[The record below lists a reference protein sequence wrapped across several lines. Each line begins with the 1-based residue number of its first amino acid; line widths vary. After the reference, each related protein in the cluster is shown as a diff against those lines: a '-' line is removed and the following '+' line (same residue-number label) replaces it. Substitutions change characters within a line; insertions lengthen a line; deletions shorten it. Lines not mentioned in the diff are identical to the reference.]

1 MQRIEIQQLK
11 KWKQSNDR
19 KPMIIR
25 GARQVGKTWLMKEFG
40 RLEYK
45 DVVYVNCE
53 ADPAVRNMFTGDF
66 DTTRIIRGLQIIAG
80 KPIEPNHTLIIID
93 EIQEAPGALTSLK
106 YFHENAPE
114 YQIIAAG
121 SLLGITLNRSGSFP
135 VGKVEFLDLFPLSFV
150 EFLDAIHETQ
160 LADLLRN
167 PDWLLVA
174 SFNIKFTDRLRQYYY
189 TGGMPEVVIQYSV
202 SGDMNQVREIQ
213 KRILVSYEQDFSKHA
228 PAEIVPRIRMIWS
241 GVPAQLAKEN
251 RKFIYGQI
259 KAGARAKDFEL
270 ALSWLI
276 DCGLL
281 YKVHNVSKP
290 ALPLKAYEEL
300 NTFKLF
306 MLDIGLLGALTEL
319 DARTLLEGNTVFTEF
334 KGALTEQYVYQQL
347 RTMSDLP
354 VYYWSAGNARSE
366 VDFLLQH
373 NGQIIPL
380 EVKAEENLHAK
391 SLRVFCE
398 KYKPTLAVRSSM
410 SGYRK
415 EDWMTNL
422 PLYAVSTITQLQ

>member
-11 KWKQSNDR
+11 KWKQSNGR

-106 YFHENAPE
+106 YFQENAPE
-114 YQIIAAG
+114 YHVIAAG

-160 LADLLRN
+160 LADLVRN
-167 PDWLLVA
+167 PDWSLVA
-174 SFNIKFTDRLRQYYY
+174 SFSIKFTDRLRQYYY
-189 TGGMPEVVIQYSV
+189 TGGMPEVVLQYSV

-347 RTMSDLP
+347 RTMNDLP

-398 KYKPTLAVRSSM
+398 KYKPALGVRSSM

>member
-106 YFHENAPE
+106 YFQENAPE
-114 YQIIAAG
+114 YHVIAAG

-167 PDWLLVA
+167 PDWSLVA

-189 TGGMPEVVIQYSV
+189 TGGMPEVVLQYSV

-306 MLDIGLLGALTEL
+306 MLDIGLLGALTDL

-347 RTMSDLP
+347 RTMNDLP

-398 KYKPTLAVRSSM
+398 KYKPALAVRSSM

>member
-11 KWKQSNDR
+11 KWKQSNGR

-114 YQIIAAG
+114 YHVIAAG

-167 PDWLLVA
+167 PDWSLVA

-189 TGGMPEVVIQYSV
+189 TGGMPEVVLQYSV

-347 RTMSDLP
+347 RTMNDLP

-398 KYKPTLAVRSSM
+398 KYKPALAVRSSM

-422 PLYAVSTITQLQ
+422 PLYAVSTITQLH

>member
-11 KWKQSNDR
+11 KWKQSNGR

-106 YFHENAPE
+106 YFQENAPE
-114 YQIIAAG
+114 YHVIAAG

-167 PDWLLVA
+167 PDWSLVA
-174 SFNIKFTDRLRQYYY
+174 SFSIKFTDRLRQYYY
-189 TGGMPEVVIQYSV
+189 TGGMPEVVLQYSV

-306 MLDIGLLGALTEL
+306 MLDIGLLGALTDL

-347 RTMSDLP
+347 RTMNDLP

-398 KYKPTLAVRSSM
+398 KYKPALAVRSSM

-422 PLYAVSTITQLQ
+422 PLYAVSTITQLH

>member
-1 MQRIEIQQLK
+1 
-11 KWKQSNDR
+11 
-19 KPMIIR
+19 
-25 GARQVGKTWLMKEFG
+25 
-40 RLEYK
+40 
-45 DVVYVNCE
+45 
-53 ADPAVRNMFTGDF
+53 
-66 DTTRIIRGLQIIAG
+66 
-80 KPIEPNHTLIIID
+80 
-93 EIQEAPGALTSLK
+93 
-106 YFHENAPE
+106 
-114 YQIIAAG
+114 
-121 SLLGITLNRSGSFP
+121 
-135 VGKVEFLDLFPLSFV
+135 
-150 EFLDAIHETQ
+150 
-160 LADLLRN
+160 
-167 PDWLLVA
+167 
-174 SFNIKFTDRLRQYYY
+174 
-189 TGGMPEVVIQYSV
+189 MPEVVLQYSV

-347 RTMSDLP
+347 RTMNDLP

-398 KYKPTLAVRSSM
+398 KYKPALAVRSSM

>member
-11 KWKQSNDR
+11 KWKQSNGR

-114 YQIIAAG
+114 YHVIAAG

-167 PDWLLVA
+167 PDWSLVA
-174 SFNIKFTDRLRQYYY
+174 SFSIKFTDRLRQYYY
-189 TGGMPEVVIQYSV
+189 TGGMPEVVLQYSV

-347 RTMSDLP
+347 RTMNDLP

-398 KYKPTLAVRSSM
+398 KYKPALAVRSSM

-422 PLYAVSTITQLQ
+422 PLYAVSTITQLH

>member
-80 KPIEPNHTLIIID
+80 KPIDPNHTLIIID

-106 YFHENAPE
+106 YFQENAPE
-114 YQIIAAG
+114 YHVIAAG

-189 TGGMPEVVIQYSV
+189 TGGMPEVVLQYSV

-347 RTMSDLP
+347 RTMNDLP

-398 KYKPTLAVRSSM
+398 KYKPALAVRSSM

>member
-19 KPMIIR
+19 KPLIIR

-106 YFHENAPE
+106 YFQENAPE
-114 YQIIAAG
+114 YHVIAAG

-167 PDWLLVA
+167 PDWSLVA

-189 TGGMPEVVIQYSV
+189 TGGMPEVVLQYSV

-306 MLDIGLLGALTEL
+306 MLDIGLLGALTDL

-347 RTMSDLP
+347 RTMNDLP

-398 KYKPTLAVRSSM
+398 KYKPALAVRSSM

-422 PLYAVSTITQLQ
+422 PLYAVSTITQLH

>member
-80 KPIEPNHTLIIID
+80 KPIDPNHTLIIID

-106 YFHENAPE
+106 YFQENAPE
-114 YQIIAAG
+114 YHIIAAG

-189 TGGMPEVVIQYSV
+189 TGGMPEVVLQYSV

-306 MLDIGLLGALTEL
+306 MLDIGLLGALTDL

-347 RTMSDLP
+347 RTMNDLP

-398 KYKPTLAVRSSM
+398 KYKPALAVRSSM

-422 PLYAVSTITQLQ
+422 PLYAVSTITRLH

>member
-11 KWKQSNDR
+11 KWKQSNGR

-106 YFHENAPE
+106 YFQENAPE
-114 YQIIAAG
+114 YHVIAAG

-167 PDWLLVA
+167 PDWSLVA

-189 TGGMPEVVIQYSV
+189 TGGMPEVVLQYSV

-347 RTMSDLP
+347 RTMNDLP

-398 KYKPTLAVRSSM
+398 KYKPALAVRSSM

-422 PLYAVSTITQLQ
+422 PLYAVSTITQLH

>member
-40 RLEYK
+40 RLDYK

-80 KPIEPNHTLIIID
+80 KPIDPNHTLIIID

-106 YFHENAPE
+106 YFQENAPE
-114 YQIIAAG
+114 YHVIAAG

-167 PDWLLVA
+167 PDWSLVA

-189 TGGMPEVVIQYSV
+189 TGGMPEVVLQYSV

-306 MLDIGLLGALTEL
+306 MLDIGLLGALTDL

-347 RTMSDLP
+347 RTMNDLP

-398 KYKPTLAVRSSM
+398 KYKPALAVRSSM

>member
-11 KWKQSNDR
+11 KWKQSNGR

-106 YFHENAPE
+106 YFQENAPE
-114 YQIIAAG
+114 YHVIAAG

-167 PDWLLVA
+167 PDWSLVA
-174 SFNIKFTDRLRQYYY
+174 SFSIKFTDRLRQYYY
-189 TGGMPEVVIQYSV
+189 TGGMPEVVLQYSV

-347 RTMSDLP
+347 RTMNDLP

-398 KYKPTLAVRSSM
+398 KYKPALAVRSSM

-422 PLYAVSTITQLQ
+422 PLYAVSTITQLH

>member
-11 KWKQSNDR
+11 KWKQSNGR

-106 YFHENAPE
+106 YFQENAPE
-114 YQIIAAG
+114 YHVIAAG

-160 LADLLRN
+160 LADLVRN
-167 PDWLLVA
+167 PDWSLVA
-174 SFNIKFTDRLRQYYY
+174 SFSIKFTDRLRQYYY
-189 TGGMPEVVIQYSV
+189 TGGMPEVVLQYSV

-306 MLDIGLLGALTEL
+306 MLDIGLLGALTDL

-347 RTMSDLP
+347 RTMNDLP

-398 KYKPTLAVRSSM
+398 KYKPALAVRSSM

-422 PLYAVSTITQLQ
+422 PLYAVSTITQLH

>member
-11 KWKQSNDR
+11 KWKQSNGR

-80 KPIEPNHTLIIID
+80 KPIDPNHTLIIID

-106 YFHENAPE
+106 YFQENAPE
-114 YQIIAAG
+114 YHIIAAG

-167 PDWLLVA
+167 PDWSLVA

-189 TGGMPEVVIQYSV
+189 TGGMPEVVLQYSV

-306 MLDIGLLGALTEL
+306 MLDIGLLGALTDL

-347 RTMSDLP
+347 RTMNDLP

-398 KYKPTLAVRSSM
+398 KYKPALAVRSSM

>member
-40 RLEYK
+40 RLDYK

-106 YFHENAPE
+106 YFNENAPE
-114 YQIIAAG
+114 YHVIAAG

-189 TGGMPEVVIQYSV
+189 TGGMPEVVLQYSV

-306 MLDIGLLGALTEL
+306 MLDIGLLGALTDL

-347 RTMSDLP
+347 RTMNDLP

-398 KYKPTLAVRSSM
+398 KYKPALAVRSSM

>member
-11 KWKQSNDR
+11 KWKQSNGR

-40 RLEYK
+40 RLDYK

-80 KPIEPNHTLIIID
+80 KPIDPNHTLIIID

-106 YFHENAPE
+106 YFQENAPE
-114 YQIIAAG
+114 YHVIAAG

-189 TGGMPEVVIQYSV
+189 TGGMPEVVLQYSV

-306 MLDIGLLGALTEL
+306 MLDIGLLGALTDL

-347 RTMSDLP
+347 RTMNDLP

-398 KYKPTLAVRSSM
+398 KYKPALAVRSSM

-422 PLYAVSTITQLQ
+422 PLYAVSTITRLH

>member
-1 MQRIEIQQLK
+1 MQRIEIQYLN
-11 KWKQSNDR
+11 KWRKSVDR
-19 KPMIIR
+19 KPLIIR

-53 ADPAVRNMFTGDF
+53 ADPTVRNIFMGDF
-66 DTTRIIRGLQIIAG
+66 DTTRIIRGLQILAG
-80 KPIEPNHTLIIID
+80 KTIDPNHTLIIID

-106 YFHENAPE
+106 YFQENAPE
-114 YQIIAAG
+114 YHIIAAG

-150 EFLDAIHETQ
+150 EFLDAINENQ

-167 PDWLLVA
+167 PDWSLIN
-174 SFNIKFTDRLRQYYY
+174 SFSEKFTDRLRQYYY
-189 TGGMPEVVIQYSV
+189 TGGMPEVVLQYSV
-202 SGDMNQVREIQ
+202 SGEMKQVREIQ

-228 PAEIVPRIRMIWS
+228 PAEIVPRIRMIWN

-251 RKFIYGQI
+251 RKFIYGQL

-290 ALPLKAYEEL
+290 ALPMKAYEEL

-306 MLDIGLLGALTEL
+306 MLDIGLLGALTDL
-319 DARTLLEGNTVFTEF
+319 DAKTLLEGNTVFTEF

-347 RTMSDLP
+347 RTLNELP

-366 VDFLLQH
+366 VDFLLQYK
-373 NGQIIPL
+373 GQIIPL

-398 KYKPTLAVRSSM
+398 KYKPVLAVRSSM
-410 SGYRK
+410 SGFRK

-422 PLYAVSTITQLQ
+422 PLYAVSTITQLH

>member
-40 RLEYK
+40 RLDYK

-80 KPIEPNHTLIIID
+80 KPIDPNHTLIIID

-106 YFHENAPE
+106 YFQENAPE
-114 YQIIAAG
+114 YHVIAAG

-189 TGGMPEVVIQYSV
+189 TGGMPEVVLQYSV

-306 MLDIGLLGALTEL
+306 MLDIGLLGALTDL

-347 RTMSDLP
+347 RTMNDLP

-398 KYKPTLAVRSSM
+398 KYKPALAVRSSM

>member
-106 YFHENAPE
+106 YFQENAPE
-114 YQIIAAG
+114 YHVIAAG

-167 PDWLLVA
+167 PDWSLVA
-174 SFNIKFTDRLRQYYY
+174 SFSIKFTDRLRQYYY
-189 TGGMPEVVIQYSV
+189 TGGMPEVVLQYSV

-306 MLDIGLLGALTEL
+306 MLDIGLLGALTDL

-347 RTMSDLP
+347 RTMNDLP

-398 KYKPTLAVRSSM
+398 KYKPALAVRSSM

>member
-11 KWKQSNDR
+11 KWKQSNGR

-114 YQIIAAG
+114 YHVIAAG

-167 PDWLLVA
+167 PDWSLVA

-189 TGGMPEVVIQYSV
+189 TGGMPEVVLQYSV

-306 MLDIGLLGALTEL
+306 MLDIGLLGALTDL

-347 RTMSDLP
+347 RTMNDLP

-398 KYKPTLAVRSSM
+398 KYKPALAVRSSM

-422 PLYAVSTITQLQ
+422 PLYAVSTITQLH

>member
-40 RLEYK
+40 RLDYK

-80 KPIEPNHTLIIID
+80 KPIDPNHTLIIID

-106 YFHENAPE
+106 YFQENAPE
-114 YQIIAAG
+114 YHIIAAG

-167 PDWLLVA
+167 PDWSLVA

-189 TGGMPEVVIQYSV
+189 TGGMPEVVLQYSV

-306 MLDIGLLGALTEL
+306 MLDIGLLGALTDL

-347 RTMSDLP
+347 RTMNDLP

-398 KYKPTLAVRSSM
+398 KYKPALAVRSSM

>member
-11 KWKQSNDR
+11 KWKQSNGR

-106 YFHENAPE
+106 YFQENAPE
-114 YQIIAAG
+114 YHVIAAG

-167 PDWLLVA
+167 PDWSLVA

-189 TGGMPEVVIQYSV
+189 TGGMPEVVLQYSV

-306 MLDIGLLGALTEL
+306 MLDIGLLGALTDL

-347 RTMSDLP
+347 RTMNDLP

-398 KYKPTLAVRSSM
+398 KYKPALAVRSSM

>member
-11 KWKQSNDR
+11 KWKQSNGR

-106 YFHENAPE
+106 YFQENAPE
-114 YQIIAAG
+114 YHVIAAG

-160 LADLLRN
+160 LADLVRN
-167 PDWLLVA
+167 PDWSLVA
-174 SFNIKFTDRLRQYYY
+174 SFSIKFTDRLRQYYY
-189 TGGMPEVVIQYSV
+189 TGGMPEVVLQYSV

-347 RTMSDLP
+347 RTMNDLP

-398 KYKPTLAVRSSM
+398 KYKPALAVRSSM

-422 PLYAVSTITQLQ
+422 PLYAVSTITQLH

>member
-11 KWKQSNDR
+11 KWKQSNGR

-106 YFHENAPE
+106 YFQENAPE
-114 YQIIAAG
+114 YHVIAAG

-160 LADLLRN
+160 LADLVRN
-167 PDWLLVA
+167 PDWSLVA
-174 SFNIKFTDRLRQYYY
+174 SFSIKFTDRLRQYYY
-189 TGGMPEVVIQYSV
+189 TGGMPEVVLQYSV

-306 MLDIGLLGALTEL
+306 MLDIGLLGAFTDL

-347 RTMSDLP
+347 RTMNDLP

-398 KYKPTLAVRSSM
+398 KYKPALAVRSSM

-422 PLYAVSTITQLQ
+422 PLYAVSTITQLH

>member
-40 RLEYK
+40 RLDYK

-80 KPIEPNHTLIIID
+80 KPIDPNHTLIIID

-106 YFHENAPE
+106 YFQENAPE
-114 YQIIAAG
+114 YHVIAAG

-167 PDWLLVA
+167 PDWSLVA
-174 SFNIKFTDRLRQYYY
+174 SFSIKFTDRLRQYYY
-189 TGGMPEVVIQYSV
+189 TGGMPEVVLQYSV

-347 RTMSDLP
+347 RTMNDLP

-398 KYKPTLAVRSSM
+398 KYKPALAVRSSM

-422 PLYAVSTITQLQ
+422 PLYAVSTITRLH

>member
-19 KPMIIR
+19 KPLIIR

-114 YQIIAAG
+114 YHVIAAG

-167 PDWLLVA
+167 PDWSLVA

-189 TGGMPEVVIQYSV
+189 TGGMPEVVLQYSV

-306 MLDIGLLGALTEL
+306 MLDIGLLGALTDL

-347 RTMSDLP
+347 RTMNDLP

-398 KYKPTLAVRSSM
+398 KYKPALAVRSSM

>member
-40 RLEYK
+40 RLDYK

-80 KPIEPNHTLIIID
+80 KPIDPNHTLIIID

-106 YFHENAPE
+106 YFQENAPE
-114 YQIIAAG
+114 YHIIAAG

-167 PDWLLVA
+167 PDWSLVA
-174 SFNIKFTDRLRQYYY
+174 SFSIKFTDRLRQYYY
-189 TGGMPEVVIQYSV
+189 TGGMPEVVLQYSV

-306 MLDIGLLGALTEL
+306 MLDIGLLGALTDL

-347 RTMSDLP
+347 RTMNDLP

-398 KYKPTLAVRSSM
+398 KYKPALAVRSSM

-422 PLYAVSTITQLQ
+422 PLYAVSTITQLH

>member
-40 RLEYK
+40 RLDYK

-80 KPIEPNHTLIIID
+80 KPIDPNHTLIIID

-106 YFHENAPE
+106 YFQENAPE
-114 YQIIAAG
+114 YHVIAAG

-167 PDWLLVA
+167 PDWSLVA
-174 SFNIKFTDRLRQYYY
+174 SFSIKFTDRLRQYYY
-189 TGGMPEVVIQYSV
+189 TGGMPEVVLQYSV

-347 RTMSDLP
+347 RTMNDLP

-398 KYKPTLAVRSSM
+398 KYKPALAVRSSM

>member
-11 KWKQSNDR
+11 KWKQSNGR

-106 YFHENAPE
+106 YFQENAPE
-114 YQIIAAG
+114 YHIIAAG

-167 PDWLLVA
+167 PDWSLVA
-174 SFNIKFTDRLRQYYY
+174 SFSIKFTDRLRQYYY
-189 TGGMPEVVIQYSV
+189 TGGMPEVVLQYSV

-306 MLDIGLLGALTEL
+306 MLDIGLLGALTDL

-347 RTMSDLP
+347 RTMNDLP

-398 KYKPTLAVRSSM
+398 KYKPALAVRSSM

-422 PLYAVSTITQLQ
+422 PLYAVSTITRLH

>member
-11 KWKQSNDR
+11 KWKQSNGR

-80 KPIEPNHTLIIID
+80 KPIDPNHTLIIID

-106 YFHENAPE
+106 YFQENAPE
-114 YQIIAAG
+114 YHIIAAG

-189 TGGMPEVVIQYSV
+189 TGGMPEVVLQYSV

-306 MLDIGLLGALTEL
+306 MLDIGLLGALTDL

-347 RTMSDLP
+347 RTMNDLP

-398 KYKPTLAVRSSM
+398 KYKPALAVRSSM

>member
-1 MQRIEIQQLK
+1 M
-11 KWKQSNDR
+11 DR

-106 YFHENAPE
+106 YFQENAPE
-114 YQIIAAG
+114 YHVIAAG

-167 PDWLLVA
+167 PDWSLVA

-189 TGGMPEVVIQYSV
+189 TGGMPEVVLQYSV

-306 MLDIGLLGALTEL
+306 MLDIGLLGALTDL

-347 RTMSDLP
+347 RTMNDLP

-398 KYKPTLAVRSSM
+398 KYKPALAVRSSM

-422 PLYAVSTITQLQ
+422 PLYAVSTITQLH

>member
-11 KWKQSNDR
+11 KWKQSNGR

-106 YFHENAPE
+106 YFQENAPE
-114 YQIIAAG
+114 YHVIAAG

-167 PDWLLVA
+167 PDWSLVA

-189 TGGMPEVVIQYSV
+189 TGGMPEVVLQYSV

-347 RTMSDLP
+347 RTMNDLP

-398 KYKPTLAVRSSM
+398 KYKPALAVRSSM

>member
-11 KWKQSNDR
+11 KWKQSNGR

-66 DTTRIIRGLQIIAG
+66 DTARIIRGLQIIAG
-80 KPIEPNHTLIIID
+80 KPIDPNHTLIIID

-106 YFHENAPE
+106 YFQENAPE
-114 YQIIAAG
+114 YHVIAAG

-167 PDWLLVA
+167 PDWSLVA
-174 SFNIKFTDRLRQYYY
+174 SFSIKFTDRLRQYYY
-189 TGGMPEVVIQYSV
+189 TGGMPEVVLQYSV

-306 MLDIGLLGALTEL
+306 MLDIGLLGALTDL

-347 RTMSDLP
+347 RTMNDLP

-398 KYKPTLAVRSSM
+398 KYKPALAVRSSM

-422 PLYAVSTITQLQ
+422 PLYAVSTITQLH

>member
-11 KWKQSNDR
+11 KWKQSNGR

-114 YQIIAAG
+114 YHVIAAG

-160 LADLLRN
+160 LADLVRN
-167 PDWLLVA
+167 PDWSLVA
-174 SFNIKFTDRLRQYYY
+174 SFSIKFTDRLRQYYY
-189 TGGMPEVVIQYSV
+189 TGGMPEVVLQYSV

-306 MLDIGLLGALTEL
+306 MLDIGLLGALTDL

-347 RTMSDLP
+347 RTMNDLP

-398 KYKPTLAVRSSM
+398 KYKPALAVRSSM

>member
-11 KWKQSNDR
+11 KWKQSNGR

-106 YFHENAPE
+106 YFQENAPE
-114 YQIIAAG
+114 YHVIAAG

-160 LADLLRN
+160 LADLVRN
-167 PDWLLVA
+167 PDWSLVA
-174 SFNIKFTDRLRQYYY
+174 SFSIKFTDRLRQYYY
-189 TGGMPEVVIQYSV
+189 TGGMPEVVLQYSV

-306 MLDIGLLGALTEL
+306 MLDIGLLGAFTDL

-334 KGALTEQYVYQQL
+334 KGSLTEQYVYQQL
-347 RTMSDLP
+347 RTMNDLP

-398 KYKPTLAVRSSM
+398 KYKPALAVRSSM

-422 PLYAVSTITQLQ
+422 PLYAVSTITQLH

>member
-11 KWKQSNDR
+11 KWKQSNGR

-114 YQIIAAG
+114 YHVIAAG

-160 LADLLRN
+160 LADLVRN
-167 PDWLLVA
+167 PDWSLVA
-174 SFNIKFTDRLRQYYY
+174 SFSIKFTDRLRQYYY
-189 TGGMPEVVIQYSV
+189 TGGMPEVVLQYSV

-306 MLDIGLLGALTEL
+306 MLDIGLLGALTDL

-347 RTMSDLP
+347 RTMNDLP

-398 KYKPTLAVRSSM
+398 KYKPALAVRSSM

-422 PLYAVSTITQLQ
+422 PLYAVSTITQLH

>member
-11 KWKQSNDR
+11 KWKQSNGR

-106 YFHENAPE
+106 YFNENAPE
-114 YQIIAAG
+114 YHVIAAG

-167 PDWLLVA
+167 PDWSLVA
-174 SFNIKFTDRLRQYYY
+174 SFSIKFTDRLRQYYY
-189 TGGMPEVVIQYSV
+189 TGGMPEVVLQYSV

-347 RTMSDLP
+347 RTMNDLP

-398 KYKPTLAVRSSM
+398 KYKPALAVRSSM

-422 PLYAVSTITQLQ
+422 PLYAVSTITRLH

>member
-40 RLEYK
+40 RLDYK

-106 YFHENAPE
+106 YFNENAPE
-114 YQIIAAG
+114 YHVIAAG

-167 PDWLLVA
+167 PDWSLVA

-189 TGGMPEVVIQYSV
+189 TGGMPEVVLQYSV

-306 MLDIGLLGALTEL
+306 MLDIGLLGALTDL

-347 RTMSDLP
+347 RTMNDLP

-398 KYKPTLAVRSSM
+398 KYKPALAVRSSM

>member
-1 MQRIEIQQLK
+1 MQRIEIQHLN
-11 KWKQSNDR
+11 KWRQSVDR
-19 KPMIIR
+19 KPLIIR

-53 ADPAVRNMFTGDF
+53 ADPTVRNLFMGDF

-80 KPIEPNHTLIIID
+80 KTIDPNHTLIIID

-106 YFHENAPE
+106 YFQENAPE
-114 YQIIAAG
+114 YHIIAAG

-150 EFLDAIHETQ
+150 EFLDAISETQ
-160 LADLLRN
+160 LAELLRN
-167 PDWLLVA
+167 PDWSLIN
-174 SFNIKFTDRLRQYYY
+174 SFSEKFTDRLRQYYY
-189 TGGMPEVVIQYSV
+189 TGGMPEVVLQYSV
-202 SGDMNQVREIQ
+202 SGDMKQVREIQ

-228 PAEIVPRIRMIWS
+228 PAEIVPRIRMIWN

-251 RKFIYGQI
+251 RKFIYGQL

-306 MLDIGLLGALTEL
+306 MLDIGLLGALTDL

-347 RTMSDLP
+347 RSLNELP

-366 VDFLLQH
+366 VDFLLQYK
-373 NGQIIPL
+373 GQIIPL

-398 KYKPTLAVRSSM
+398 KYKPVLAVRSSM
-410 SGYRK
+410 SGFRK
-415 EDWMTNL
+415 GDWMTNL
-422 PLYAVSTITQLQ
+422 PLYAVSTITQLH